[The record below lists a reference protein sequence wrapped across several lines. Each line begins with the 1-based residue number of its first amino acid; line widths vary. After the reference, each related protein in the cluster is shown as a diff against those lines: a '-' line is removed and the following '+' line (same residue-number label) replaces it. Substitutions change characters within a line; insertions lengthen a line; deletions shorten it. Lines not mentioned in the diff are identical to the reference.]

1 MIMLL
6 FYSLLILS
14 GIAAFVAGLI
24 WLLHL
29 LETTQNLRHPCC
41 FDKKV
46 RLTFA
51 QFIKL
56 YSAAPTGWTL
66 GKYYIHYQGNVY
78 YSVAFSLYSSWQYR
92 RWMSNKD
99 RRAARMKKMQDQV
112 DFIADIRSALA
123 KADAQHQ
130 ADMRRKLN
138 SLWD

>member
-1 MIMLL
+1 MILL
-6 FYSLLILS
+6 LYTLLTLS
-14 GIAAFVAGLI
+14 GAAAFVGGFI
-24 WLLHL
+24 WLLNL
-29 LETTQNLRHPCC
+29 FDDTRNLRRPCY

-56 YSAAPTGWTL
+56 YSAAPTGWKL
-66 GKYYIHYQGNVY
+66 HKCDIRYQGDKNY
-78 YSVAFSLYSSWQYR
+78 DVAFSLYSAWQYR
-92 RWMSNKD
+92 RWLRNKD
-99 RRAARMKKMQDQV
+99 RRAARMKKLQDQA

>member
-1 MIMLL
+1 MIILL
-6 FYSLLILS
+6 FYTLLILS
-14 GIAAFVAGLI
+14 GIAAFVGGLI

-29 LETTQNLRHPCC
+29 LETTQYLRHPCY

-51 QFIKL
+51 QFTKL
-56 YSAAPTGWTL
+56 YSAAPTGWKL
-66 GKYYIHYQGNVY
+66 GKYDILYQGNEN
-78 YSVAFSLYSSWQYR
+78 YSVAFSLYSAWQYR
-92 RWMSNKD
+92 RWWSNKD
-99 RRAARMKKMQDQV
+99 RRAARMKKLQDQA